1 MKIRKNKRLSSI
13 RSMLSQRKALST
25 VLATVIIVG
34 ITVAMGAIIWG
45 VVSNLVEKNLEES
58 QACFGILDQ
67 VKLNKDYTCYNQTSD
82 KLQFSLIVGDID
94 INGILV
100 SVAFGGRSQSA
111 TLNDSIQNLAN
122 IKNYPSGSD
131 GVKIPDKN
139 AGLTYLFSG
148 ITSKPLS
155 ISIIPIIGG
164 EQCGSTDT
172 LHEIDDCT
180 SLLS

>member
-1 MKIRKNKRLSSI
+1 MKNRKG
-13 RSMLSQRKALST
+13 LST

-34 ITVAMGAIIWG
+34 LTVAMGAIIWA
-45 VVSNLVEKNLEES
+45 VVSNLVGSNLEES
-58 QACFGILDQ
+58 KACFGVLDQ
-67 VKLNKDYTCYNQTSD
+67 VKLNNDFTCYNPTTD
-82 KLQFSLIVGDID
+82 KLQFSLTVGDIN

-100 SVAFGGRSQSA
+100 SVAFRGSSQSA
-111 TLNDSIQNLAN
+111 TLTDQLQNIAN
-122 IKNYPSGSD
+122 VKNYPDGSD

-139 AGLTYLFSG
+139 AGLTYLFNG

-155 ISIIPIIGG
+155 VGIIPIING